1 MMYNTG
7 SQNPGLNW
15 KFQCMPVL
23 DVKQAAAKIRQN
35 EASYRFQSAEMGA
48 VSRID
53 TNQVPS
59 NSPIEDYMASGKID
73 LGKGGVWHCWA
84 IYDGHGG
91 QQTAIVLSHALIPYV
106 ERSLRAH
113 FESSTPE
120 TTIEDSIISAFTTLA
135 EEISADGLA
144 ALESAR
150 SHAEVQARLAP
161 SYAGSCALLALYNPS
176 ESMLYV
182 ANTGDSR
189 AVLGTPAEFGSGYDT
204 VAMSNDHTAANEAE
218 VERVKALHPDQDN
231 LITKRD
237 GDCARYVGIA
247 VTRAFGDARWN
258 WPKEAMTK
266 WEKEFSG
273 KPAPGS
279 VTTPPYLEATP
290 EVKGY
295 KLKGG
300 EFLVLASDGLWNNL
314 TSEGA
319 VEAVSK
325 WLKAT
330 KEGTLAEVGSGTSL
344 AFGGEEASP
353 DHAEGISFWEFWQ
366 VKPEWFVYE
375 DDNAATH
382 LVKNG
387 LGGLQRQLFTGVM
400 TVDTPVSRTMRD
412 DVTVQVVFF
421 DGA

>member
-1 MMYNTG
+1 MAYNTG
-7 SQNPGLNW
+7 SQNPGLDW
-15 KFQCMPVL
+15 KFQCMSVL
-23 DVKQAAAKIRQN
+23 DVKQATAKIKRN
-35 EASYRFQSAEMGA
+35 EASYKFQSGEIGT

-59 NSPIEDYMASGKID
+59 NNPIEDHMATGKID
-73 LGKGGVWHCWA
+73 LGKGGIWHCWA

-91 QQTAIVLSHALIPYV
+91 EQTAIVLSHALIPYV
-106 ERSLRAH
+106 ERALRAH
-113 FESSTPE
+113 FESSPE
-120 TTIEDSIISAFTTLA
+120 TTIEDSIITAFNTLA
-135 EEISADGLA
+135 EDISADGLA
-144 ALESAR
+144 ALESAH

-161 SYAGSCALLALYNPS
+161 NYAGSCALLALYNPS

-189 AVLGTPAEFGSGYDT
+189 AVLGTPAESGSVHGT
-204 VAMSNDHTAANEAE
+204 VVMSNDHAAANEAE
-218 VERVKALHPDQDN
+218 VERLKALHPDQDDI
-231 LITKRD
+231 ITKRD

-266 WEKEFSG
+266 WEKEYSG

-279 VTTPPYLEATP
+279 VTNPPYLEATP
-290 EVKGY
+290 EVKSY

-300 EFLVLASDGLWNNL
+300 EFLILASDGLWNHL
-314 TSEGA
+314 TSEDA

-325 WLKAT
+325 WVKVT
-330 KEGTLAEVGSGTSL
+330 KEGTLAEVGSGTPL
-344 AFGGEEASP
+344 AFGGEETSP
-353 DHAEGISFWEFWQ
+353 DHAEGISYWDPWQ

-387 LGGLQRQLFTGVM
+387 LGGAQRQLFTGVL

>member
-1 MMYNTG
+1 M
-7 SQNPGLNW
+7 
-15 KFQCMPVL
+15 
-23 DVKQAAAKIRQN
+23 
-35 EASYRFQSAEMGA
+35 
-48 VSRID
+48 
-53 TNQVPS
+53 
-59 NSPIEDYMASGKID
+59 
-73 LGKGGVWHCWA
+73 
-84 IYDGHGG
+84 
-91 QQTAIVLSHALIPYV
+91 
-106 ERSLRAH
+106 
-113 FESSTPE
+113 
-120 TTIEDSIISAFTTLA
+120 
-135 EEISADGLA
+135 
-144 ALESAR
+144 
-150 SHAEVQARLAP
+150 QARLAP

>member
-1 MMYNTG
+1 
-7 SQNPGLNW
+7 
-15 KFQCMPVL
+15 
-23 DVKQAAAKIRQN
+23 
-35 EASYRFQSAEMGA
+35 

-53 TNQVPS
+53 TNQVQS
-59 NSPIEDYMASGKID
+59 NNPIEDYMVSGKID
-73 LGKGGVWHCWA
+73 LGKGGIWHCWA
-84 IYDGHGG
+84 VYDGHGG
-91 QQTAIVLSHALIPYV
+91 QHTAIVLSHALIPYV

-120 TTIEDSIISAFTTLA
+120 TSIADSIISAFKTLA
-135 EEISADGLA
+135 EEISADGLT
-144 ALESAR
+144 ALESAQ

-189 AVLGTPAEFGSGYDT
+189 AVLGSPAESGYET
-204 VAMSNDHTAANEAE
+204 VAMSDDHTADNEAE
-218 VERVKALHPDQDN
+218 VERVKALHPDQDD

-273 KPAPGS
+273 KPASGS
-279 VTTPPYLEATP
+279 IKNPPYLEATP
-290 EVKGY
+290 EVKSY

-300 EFLVLASDGLWNNL
+300 EFLVLASDGLWNHL
-314 TSEGA
+314 SSEGA

-325 WLKAT
+325 WAKAT
-330 KEGTLAEVGSGTSL
+330 REGTLAEPGSGTAV
-344 AFGGEEASP
+344 AFG
-353 DHAEGISFWEFWQ
+353 GISFWEYWK

-382 LVKNG
+382 LVKNAF
-387 LGGLQRQLFTGVM
+387 GGLQRQLFTGVL
-400 TVDTPVSRTMRD
+400 TVDTPVSKTMRD

-421 DGA
+421 